1 MIPYGRQSIDD
12 KDIDAVV
19 DVLRSPWLTQGPLVP
34 AFEQA
39 LSERSQAAHAIAVSN
54 ATAALH
60 LACLSL
66 DIGPGDT
73 VWTSPNTFVASAN
86 CARYCGAQVDFV
98 DIDPATL
105 NMSVAALAKKL
116 AIAQKAQALPKA
128 IIPVHFSGRSCDMR
142 EIADLA
148 RPYGIRIIED
158 ASHAIGAQYRGR
170 PVGCGE
176 YSDICIF
183 SFHPVKIITT
193 GEGGMLLTNDA
204 QLASRAGRL
213 RSHGITRDPAEMQGA
228 SEGPWYYQQ
237 IELGFN
243 YRLTDLQAALGLS
256 QLSRL
261 TGFIVRR
268 QAIAER
274 YERQLQH
281 LAIGLPAPSQDSA
294 WHLYPV
300 RIPDGQ
306 RDTVF
311 AELRSRGIGTQVHYI
326 PVHLQPYYRNLGYST
341 GDFPAAE
348 AYYRQ
353 ALSLPIYPELTD
365 MEQNAIIQTLSDI
378 LPRRS

>member
-12 KDIDAVV
+12 KDVEAVV

-39 LSERSQAAHAIAVSN
+39 LAERTQAAHAIAVSN

-105 NMSVAALAKKL
+105 NMSVAALAEKL

-148 RPYGIRIIED
+148 RPYGIRVIED
-158 ASHAIGAQYRGR
+158 ASHAIGARYRGR

-193 GEGGMLLTNDA
+193 GEGGMLLTNDP
-204 QLASRAGRL
+204 QLANRASRL
-213 RSHGITRDPAEMQGA
+213 RSHGITRDPAEMQGPN
-228 SEGPWYYQQ
+228 EGPWYYQQ

-261 TGFIVRR
+261 EDFIARR

-300 RIPDGQ
+300 RIADGQ

-326 PVHLQPYYRNLGYST
+326 PVHLQPYYRNLGFST
-341 GDFPAAE
+341 GDFPATE
-348 AYYRQ
+348 TYYRQ

-365 MEQNAIIQTLSDI
+365 MDQNAVIQTLSDI
-378 LPRRS
+378 LPRRP